1 MELKA
6 MTLAEMNNECNERKR
21 RELAPLAE
29 RAPRRYI
36 LTPAERD
43 FFRRHFA
50 ARANIEGA
58 INGALQLI
66 ADQQKLGGAKFQ
78 LADDCAELVEV
89 EEKS

>member
-1 MELKA
+1 MELMKELEANGVRESRA
-6 MTLAEMNNECNERKR
+6 MPGTRT
-21 RELAPLAE
+21 
-29 RAPRRYI
+29 PRRYV
-36 LTPAERD
+36 LAPAERD

-66 ADQQKLGGAKFQ
+66 ADQQKLAGAKFQ

-89 EEKS
+89 EETS